1 MNIQEAKTEVI
12 HTIRAYMA
20 RDERGEYKIP
30 RLRQRP
36 VLLMGPPGIGKT
48 AIVEQAAQEC
58 GVGLVS
64 YTITHH
70 TRQSA
75 VGLPMVEH
83 KIYDGR
89 EVTVTEYTMS
99 EIIASVYEC
108 MKNTGC
114 REGIL
119 FIDEVN
125 CVSETLAPTML
136 QFLQG
141 KTFGNHRVP
150 RGWVIVAAGNPQE
163 YNKSVRE
170 FDIVT
175 LDRVKKIDVDVDYP
189 AWKAYAADREIH
201 GAIRSYLE
209 RKSQYFY
216 RVEQTPGV
224 KEFVTARGWED
235 LSVILCQYEEMGVE
249 VGEGLIR
256 QYLQCTEISGDF
268 ASYYRFYQRC
278 RKKYKEKLE
287 EILDSAME
295 PADQTEASQREVNQA
310 EASRA
315 NASQTVEMLRG
326 CPLDE
331 QLTIANLL
339 ISQILNHTAE
349 WRKSNQL
356 TARIE
361 EVGQLY
367 KSRMKGNG
375 RRGSDENQTFY
386 PQTEE
391 FFRSRAHALEIK
403 EETETISEEEAG
415 LERLTDRELKEI
427 FAQIRENDVY
437 SWEEAEPQFFEK
449 IQERKA
455 ALEYEARRC
464 VQEMNGILGWLKK
477 VFGKGTAFLMA
488 METFTS
494 NSGCMKLIREYGCPV
509 YEENCG
515 ELMTLDRERRLRRK
529 VERLQEEELLDGM
542 EIS

>member
-1 MNIQEAKTEVI
+1 MNIQEAKMEVI
-12 HTIRAYMA
+12 HTVRAYTA
-20 RDERGEYKIP
+20 RDAGGEYRIP

-48 AIVEQAAQEC
+48 AIVEQAAREC

-108 MKNTGC
+108 MESTGC

-150 RGWVIVAAGNPQE
+150 RGWVIVAAGNPPE

-189 AWKAYAADREIH
+189 AWKLYAADREIH

-209 RKSQYFY
+209 SKPQYFY
-216 RVEQTPGV
+216 RIQQTPGE

-235 LSVILCQYEEMGVE
+235 LSVILRQYEEMDVKIN
-249 VGEGLIR
+249 EGLIR
-256 QYLQCTEISGDF
+256 QYLQCREISEDF
-268 ASYYRFYQRC
+268 ASYYRFYQSC
-278 RKKYKEKLE
+278 GKKYGESLE
-287 EILDSAME
+287 EILESVMESAE
-295 PADQTEASQREVNQA
+295 KTE
-310 EASRA
+310 
-315 NASQTVEMLRG
+315 SQTQELLKS

-339 ISQILNHTAE
+339 TSQVLNHVAE
-349 WRKSNQL
+349 WRKANQL
-356 TARIE
+356 IKRME
-361 EVGQLY
+361 EAGQLCKEQMERSGKNESE
-367 KSRMKGNG
+367 KSGKNESGEMKSG
-375 RRGSDENQTFY
+375 EMQMFY
-386 PQTEE
+386 ALTED
-391 FFRSRAHALEIK
+391 FFKKRTHALEVK
-403 EETETISEEEAG
+403 EETETISEEEAC
-415 LERLTDRELKEI
+415 LERQADRELKEI
-427 FAQIRENDVY
+427 FAEIRESDAC
-437 SWEEAEPQFFEK
+437 SWEEAWQQFSGK
-449 IQERKA
+449 MQERNDD
-455 ALEYEARRC
+455 LERDARRC
-464 VQEMNGILGWLKK
+464 AREMDRMLGWLEKMY
-477 VFGKGTAFLMA
+477 GRGTAFLSA
-488 METFTS
+488 METFTA
-494 NSGCMKLIREYGCPV
+494 NTGCMELIRQQGCPI

-515 ELMTLDRERRLRRK
+515 ELMTLDRERQLRRK
-529 VERLQEEELLDGM
+529 VDQMQSTELFGGM
-542 EIS
+542 EI